1 MENDII
7 KKDAII
13 TDLRSRITG
22 LSNYNIQQPN
32 LEALD
37 KRDSYYKEDSYS
49 LRYQK
54 DL

>member
-13 TDLRSRITG
+13 ADLRNRIAG
-22 LSNYNIQQPN
+22 LSSYNMQH
-32 LEALD
+32 LDLD
-37 KRDSYYKEDSYS
+37 KRGSYYKEESYS
-49 LRYQK
+49 SRYQK